1 MFSTTYKPAYTIYNM
16 KKEQEQE
23 PPKKTKRHW
32 RQYSTGSS
40 ERPRVKFAMTPKPKT
55 LLRDRVVELELEVEK
70 YKQINTKLKLIAGW
84 NVRASK
90 SALRDSQHILEII
103 EDLYGDEATE
113 KRDSILD

>member
-1 MFSTTYKPAYTIYNM
+1 MLSITNTIYNAAN
-16 KKEQEQE
+16 EQE
-23 PPKKTKRHW
+23 PPKKSKRHW
-32 RQYSTGSS
+32 RQYSAGVSK
-40 ERPRVKFAMTPKPKT
+40 RPRVKFAMSPKPKT
-55 LLRDRVVELELEVEK
+55 LMRDRVVELELEVEK
-70 YKQINTKLKLIAGW
+70 YKQINTKLKMIAGW

>member
-1 MFSTTYKPAYTIYNM
+1 MFSIIYKPTCTIYNT
-16 KKEQEQE
+16 KKEQE

-40 ERPRVKFAMTPKPKT
+40 ERPRVKFAMSPKPKT
-55 LLRDRVVELELEVEK
+55 LMRDRVVELELEVEK
-70 YKQINTKLKLIAGW
+70 YKQINTKLKMIAGW

>member
-1 MFSTTYKPAYTIYNM
+1 MFSITYKPAFTIYNT
-16 KKEQEQE
+16 KKEQE
-23 PPKKTKRHW
+23 PPKKNKRHW

-55 LLRDRVVELELEVEK
+55 LMRDRVIELELEVEK
-70 YKQINTKLKLIAGW
+70 YKKINSKLKMIAGW

-103 EDLYGDEATE
+103 EDLYGDEAVE
-113 KRDSILD
+113 NQVSILD